1 MLLDLISRVFR
12 YGEADVAGINLLLA
26 ENTRHLLLLQCS
38 TNSFWSKTKSH
49 SGMCTAH
56 CTAKHFSFFI
66 SNSYF
71 AGTGGRLSW
80 TQVTLQTMIWRWNK
94 QLKMVYSTTH
104 FLQPQNLNHFTSSH
118 WLPRDTRPNIS
129 GGDASWLENASM
141 WLKEVFS
148 IEQLKRWENG

>member
-1 MLLDLISRVFR
+1 MERRTWLESTSFSQRTPGICFSCNVQPIHFGRKQNHIPGCALHIVQRSISR
-12 YGEADVAGINLLLA
+12 
-26 ENTRHLLLLQCS
+26 
-38 TNSFWSKTKSH
+38 
-49 SGMCTAH
+49 
-56 CTAKHFSFFI
+56 FFI

-80 TQVTLQTMIWRWNK
+80 TQLTLQTMIWRWNK

-104 FLQPQNLNHFTSSH
+104 FLQPQNLNHFASSH
-118 WLPRDTRPNIS
+118 WFPRDTRPNIIIV